1 VKFTQSEILEYT
13 NRFGEPKYTF
23 RAGKHLLALGWL
35 AILAPGIFNGVNGWT
50 VFLVLGVPPFL
61 LSINLDMRLQLR
73 THFQKQLIDLNKVN
87 SSRSKIVT
95 NSYSQTTQE
104 LAAGSSDIEPT
115 DRDIYGSDSAK
126 QPIARGPVESEMS
139 AEQAQAN
146 DQGQELDLDAIIDEI
161 VEEKWIE
168 KAVDKLTAKFDYSPR
183 EGLRENT
190 DEMGLANVK
199 ILLEFSHVTAIE
211 IISMVSAENLLKTSS
226 GGIGINEIWKI
237 VVKLAHKQDSDAAIY
252 LETRSNIFV
261 EDLVSFLDDCAESGL
276 VEACE
281 DDRFYRMNFTYE
293 LIQEVV
299 ENEPSS
305 QGQPQATIGLGD
317 PLDTFLATD
326 KAVLIRLNK
335 SYSEG
340 MTKDELYAASRGN
353 WAISLKRAAV
363 AEYAY
368 VLHKGL
374 VVEVYSV
381 SKWEETKEIAGN
393 GSPRVRFTGEHAED
407 RRHMLGVNLAHMF
420 KVGES
425 SPIKYLNC

>member
-1 VKFTQSEILEYT
+1 MKLTKSEILEYT
-13 NRFGEPKYTF
+13 TRFGEPKYTF

-35 AILAPGIFNGVNGWT
+35 AILAPGIFNGVEGLT
-50 VFLVLGVPPFL
+50 ACIVLGVPPFL
-61 LSINLDMRLQLR
+61 LSIHLDRRLQLR
-73 THFQKQLIDLNKVN
+73 THFQKQLMGLNEVN
-87 SSRSKIVT
+87 SSRSNIVT

-104 LAAGSSDIEPT
+104 LAAASSDSEPEV
-115 DRDIYGSDSAK
+115 RDIYGSDSARS
-126 QPIARGPVESEMS
+126 PSARGPIESEMS

-146 DQGQELDLDAIIDEI
+146 DQGQELDLDAIIEEI
-161 VEEKWIE
+161 VEEERIE
-168 KAVDKLTAKFDYSPR
+168 KAVDKLKATFDYSPR

-199 ILLEFSHVTAIE
+199 ILLEFSHATAIE
-211 IISMVSAENLLKTSS
+211 IISMVSSENLLSTSF

-237 VVKLAHKQDSDAAIY
+237 VVASAQKQDSEAGKY
-252 LETRSNIFV
+252 FEMRSNIFV

-276 VEACE
+276 VEACG

-293 LIQEVV
+293 LIQEVLD
-299 ENEPSS
+299 NEPSS
-305 QGQPQATIGLGD
+305 QDQPQATIGLGD
-317 PLDTFLATD
+317 PRDTCLAND

-335 SYSEG
+335 SYSEE

-353 WAISLKRAAV
+353 WAISLKRAAI

-381 SKWEETKEIAGN
+381 SKWQETTEIAGN
-393 GSPRVRFTGEHAED
+393 GSPRVRFTGEQAED

-420 KVGES
+420 KTGES